1 MLNKGENMSEN
12 QELFNKKEDEVDLVD
27 LFSRLGKSV
36 TKGFRTLGRAL
47 LHVFFFMLR
56 NWHWLACSILL
67 GSGISYLMKISSEK
81 FYTSELTLRT
91 NTISNAEMIS
101 FINRLH
107 TFCKEENSGELASVL
122 SVTPE
127 KVKYIRDIEAFWVID
142 LGKDNIPDYVDFH
155 GKHNVTDTL
164 NIRLQDRFVIRVKTT
179 IPQELSVLR
188 DGIISYIQNNQFYV
202 DQNTLR
208 LAQLDDLLERI
219 DYEVQQLDSL
229 QKVKYF
235 EESRRLMPKEG
246 GQMIFLQDY
255 QTQLLHNDIGD
266 LIRQKQDLER
276 TRSIYPGIVTLLN
289 DFTPPFKPDNGMLY
303 YGKIIIPVIFVL
315 AIILILLIRN
325 RNRFTEAYKK
335 Y

>member
-1 MLNKGENMSEN
+1 MSEN
-12 QELFNKKEDEVDLVD
+12 QEFYRKKDDEVDLVD
-27 LFSRLGKSV
+27 LFNRLGKSV
-36 TKGFRTLGRAL
+36 AKGFRASGRGI
-47 LHVFFFMLR
+47 LHIFFFLLR
-56 NWHWLACSILL
+56 NGFWLACSILL
-67 GSGISYLMKISSEK
+67 GSGISYVMKLSSEK

-91 NTISNAEMIS
+91 NTIPNVEMIS

-107 TFCKEENSGELASVL
+107 TFCKEENNSELASAL

-127 KVKYIRDIEAFWVID
+127 KVKYIRDIEAFWMID
-142 LGKDNIPDYVDFH
+142 LGKDKIPDYVDFH
-155 GKHNVTDTL
+155 GKYNVLDTHY
-164 NIRLQDRFVIRVKTT
+164 IRIQDRFVIRVKTT
-179 IPQELSVLR
+179 IPQELSGLR
-188 DGIISYIQNNQFYV
+188 DGIFSYIQNNQFYV

-208 LAQLDDLLERI
+208 LKQVDDLLARI

-255 QTQLLHNDIGD
+255 QTQLLHNDISD

-276 TRSIYPGIVTLLN
+276 TKAIYPGIITLLN
-289 DFTPPFKPDNGMLY
+289 DFTPPLKPDNGMLY
-303 YGKIIIPVIFVL
+303 YGKVVIPVIFIL
-315 AIILILLIRN
+315 TLILILLIMN
-325 RNRFTEAYKK
+325 RNKLTEAYKK

>member
-1 MLNKGENMSEN
+1 MSEN
-12 QELFNKKEDEVDLVD
+12 HELNIKKDDEIDLID

-36 TKGFRTLGRAL
+36 SKSFNTLGRGII
-47 LHVFFFMLR
+47 HIFFFLLR
-56 NWHWLACSILL
+56 NWLWLTCSILL
-67 GSGISYLMKISSEK
+67 GSGISYIMKISSEK
-81 FYTSELTLRT
+81 FYTSELTFRS
-91 NTISNAEMIS
+91 NTIPNVEMIS

-107 TFCKEENSGELASVL
+107 TFCEEENYSELASAL
-122 SVTPE
+122 SLSLE
-127 KVKYIRDIEAFWVID
+127 KVKCIRDIEAFWIID

-155 GKHNVTDTL
+155 WKHKVTDTL
-164 NIRLQDRFVIRVKTT
+164 NIRLQDRFVIRIKTT

-188 DGIISYIQNNQFYV
+188 DGIISYIQNNKLYV

-208 LAQLDDLLERI
+208 IMQIDALLARV
-219 DYEVQQLDSL
+219 DYEVKQLDSL

-255 QTQLLHNDIGD
+255 QTQLLHNDISE

-276 TRSIYPGIVTLLN
+276 IKAIYPDIITILS
-289 DFTPPFKPDNGMLY
+289 DFTPPLKPDNGMLY
-303 YGKIIIPVIFVL
+303 YGKVVIPIIFFL
-315 AIILILLIRN
+315 AIILILLIVN
-325 RNRFTEAYKK
+325 RNRLSEAYKK

>member
-1 MLNKGENMSEN
+1 MSEN
-12 QELFNKKEDEVDLVD
+12 QELNNKKDDEVDLID
-27 LFSRLGKSV
+27 LFSRLSKSV
-36 TKGFRTLGRAL
+36 TKVFKTLGKGI

-56 NWHWLACSILL
+56 NWYWLACSILL
-67 GSGISYLMKISSEK
+67 GAGISYIMKISSEK

-101 FINRLH
+101 FINRLN
-107 TFCKEENSGELASVL
+107 TFCEEENYGELASAL
-122 SVTPE
+122 SLTSE

-179 IPQELSVLR
+179 IPQELSGLR
-188 DGIISYIQNNQFYV
+188 DGIIYYIQNNQFYV

-208 LAQLDDLLERI
+208 LTQIDDLLERI

-276 TRSIYPGIVTLLN
+276 TRAIYPGIITLLN
-289 DFTPPFKPDNGMLY
+289 DFTPPFKPDNGTLY
-303 YGKIIIPVIFVL
+303 YGKVAIPVIFIL
-315 AIILILLIRN
+315 AIILILLIKN
-325 RNRFTEAYKK
+325 RNKLTEVYKR